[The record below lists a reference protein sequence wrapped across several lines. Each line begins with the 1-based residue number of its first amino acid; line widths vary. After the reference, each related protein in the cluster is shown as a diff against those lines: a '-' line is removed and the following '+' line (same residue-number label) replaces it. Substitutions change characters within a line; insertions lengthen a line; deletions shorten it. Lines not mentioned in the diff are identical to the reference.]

1 MNRVVLTLD
10 VGGTKLA
17 AAVVREDGVVDASR
31 EVPTPAA
38 VAGEA
43 ETVFTA
49 IAVLLDAVLADAGRP
64 RIHGVG
70 AGCGGPMTREA
81 VSPLNIPAWRGF
93 PLAARLEAE
102 FGVPVAVD
110 NDAKAMALGEGW
122 LGAARGESCFV
133 GLVVSTGVGGGI
145 VLDGRLLH
153 GRETNAGHIGHVVV
167 NPGGEPCACG
177 ARGCLEAEASGSAVA
192 RKAARRVLNGEA
204 GGGLLEAAWTQG
216 RLQAETPPPR
226 SSTPVSARFGLTARD
241 VATAAEGGDPVAV
254 AVLAEAGRYVGLAV
268 ADVANLLDL
277 GVAVVGGGVAGAGEL
292 LFGPCRDA
300 AATHA
305 RLDHSRDLTVVPAAL
320 GRRAGVIGA
329 AALWYAAHPP

>member
-177 ARGCLEAEASGSAVA
+177 ARVP
-192 RKAARRVLNGEA
+192 R
-204 GGGLLEAAWTQG
+204 GGGVGLGRGAQG
-216 RLQAETPPPR
+216 RAKGSQRRGRRRPARGGVDAGAAPGGDPPPR
-226 SSTPVSARFGLTARD
+226 SSTPVSAVRPHGT
-241 VATAAEGGDPVAV
+241 G
-254 AVLAEAGRYVGLAV
+254 
-268 ADVANLLDL
+268 
-277 GVAVVGGGVAGAGEL
+277 
-292 LFGPCRDA
+292 CR
-300 AATHA
+300 HC
-305 RLDHSRDLTVVPAAL
+305 
-320 GRRAGVIGA
+320 RRRR
-329 AALWYAAHPP
+329 